1 MLCKCKRGKNLSGA
15 LTLHATASS
24 TTSSTDETSDRDQQ
38 HKQGFA
44 AQKLDP
50 RIYATGVL
58 QQPRSPYELMAGT
71 VIAAALVTGIN
82 SDLPGQ
88 TIGTV
93 IQNVYDTVTGNFLLV
108 PQGSKMLGQYDS
120 QVASGQRRVLLVW
133 TRLIM
138 PRWLLDHVGSNGR
151 YRSRRLL
158 WPRG

>member
-1 MLCKCKRGKNLSGA
+1 VLCKCKRGKNLSGA
-15 LTLHATASS
+15 FTLHATASS
-24 TTSSTDETSDRDQQ
+24 PTTRSTDETSDRDQQ

-50 RIYATGVL
+50 KIYATGVL

-93 IQNVYDTVTGNFLLV
+93 I
-108 PQGSKMLGQYDS
+108 
-120 QVASGQRRVLLVW
+120 
-133 TRLIM
+133 
-138 PRWLLDHVGSNGR
+138 
-151 YRSRRLL
+151 
-158 WPRG
+158 